1 MMTTTM
7 VFFFLFEKKK
17 KMTTIVVI
25 FLCGCVT
32 MMKVM
37 ATTIA
42 FLGDFA
48 TKKATT
54 GVNII
59 I

>member
-1 MMTTTM
+1 
-7 VFFFLFEKKK
+7 
-17 KMTTIVVI
+17 
-25 FLCGCVT
+25 

-42 FLGDFA
+42 FLGGFA

-59 I
+59 IWWKVQAFFFKNFLLQYLKEVRFCNSCI